1 MSSVVAMISH
11 VCFERTISTVFS
23 LVENDHKLQKLD
35 LDKNKHKN
43 LSVNHSI
50 TYNLSGD
57 KKLIL
62 LQKNLF
68 GRLFPFG
75 FFFLGELGK

>member
-43 LSVNHSI
+43 LRVNHSI

-57 KKLIL
+57 NKLIL
-62 LQKNLF
+62 LQKTF
-68 GRLFPFG
+68 SADY
-75 FFFLGELGK
+75 FLLVFKMS

>member
-1 MSSVVAMISH
+1 MSSVVAKISH

-57 KKLIL
+57 NKLIL
-62 LQKNLF
+62 LQKTF
-68 GRLFPFG
+68 SADY
-75 FFFLGELGK
+75 FLLVFKMF

>member
-1 MSSVVAMISH
+1 MSNVLAMISH

-57 KKLIL
+57 NKLIL
-62 LQKNLF
+62 LQKTF
-68 GRLFPFG
+68 SADY
-75 FFFLGELGK
+75 FLLVFKMF

>member
-57 KKLIL
+57 NKLIL
-62 LQKNLF
+62 LQKTF
-68 GRLFPFG
+68 SADY
-75 FFFLGELGK
+75 FLLVFKMF

>member
-1 MSSVVAMISH
+1 MSNVLAMISH

-23 LVENDHKLQKLD
+23 LVENDYKLQKLD

-57 KKLIL
+57 NKLIL
-62 LQKNLF
+62 LQKIF
-68 GRLFPFG
+68 SADY
-75 FFFLGELGK
+75 FLLVFKMF

>member
-57 KKLIL
+57 NKLIL

-68 GRLFPFG
+68 GRLFPVV
-75 FFFLGELGK
+75 LGELGK

>member
-35 LDKNKHKN
+35 LDENKHKN

-57 KKLIL
+57 NKLIL
-62 LQKNLF
+62 LQKTF
-68 GRLFPFG
+68 SADY
-75 FFFLGELGK
+75 FLLVFKMF

>member
-1 MSSVVAMISH
+1 MSNVVAMISH

-57 KKLIL
+57 NKLIL
-62 LQKNLF
+62 LQKIF
-68 GRLFPFG
+68 SADY
-75 FFFLGELGK
+75 FLLVFKMF